1 LQSDPKIKVVIA
13 EDNQLHRQGLRFLL
27 ADQDNIE
34 IVGEAN
40 NGIQAFDVIED
51 SKPDVVIINVNMPE
65 FQGIDFIPII
75 KDKCSKTKALL
86 IAAES
91 EDDAIML
98 KAIEAGAKGYLKR
111 DTSCDCLVKAIQAVY
126 QGELWL
132 ERRLMAKYFDKV
144 KVARRNNLSQRN
156 QKIDDI
162 TNREKE
168 VLCLLMKGLTNKEI
182 ACEFFISEKTV
193 KSHLSYQRPIY
204 TRPIDVYSFIRK
216 FCIISPRGGN
226 ESFQRFFNSDPQII
240 PRIGRRDR
248 ENVHHHSASV

>member
-1 LQSDPKIKVVIA
+1 LQSNPKIKVVIA
-13 EDNQLHRQGLRFLL
+13 EDHQLHREGLRHLL
-27 ADQDNIE
+27 TNQENIE

-40 NGIQAFDVIED
+40 NGIEAFDVIED
-51 SKPDVVIINVNMPE
+51 SKPDVAIINVNMPE
-65 FQGIDFIPII
+65 FQGNDFIPII
-75 KDKCSKTKALL
+75 QNKSSKTKALL

-111 DTSCDCLVKAIQAVY
+111 DASCDCLVKAIQAVHK
-126 QGELWL
+126 GELWL

-168 VLCLLMKGLTNKEI
+168 ILCLLMKGLTNKEI
-182 ACEFFISEKTV
+182 ACELFISEKTV
-193 KSHLSYQRPIY
+193 KSHLNSIFRKLDV
-204 TRPIDVYSFIRK
+204 TR
-216 FCIISPRGGN
+216 
-226 ESFQRFFNSDPQII
+226 
-240 PRIGRRDR
+240 RIQALLKATKLGL
-248 ENVHHHSASV
+248 A